1 MQVTLI
7 QAARPPVALL
17 ICGSEGGMQ
26 RAIGCSY
33 DWTTQTLYR
42 ETVMRLPTTVLDRM
56 ERVPRFKIGL
66 TRPNPPAVPRVVPQ

>member
-7 QAARPPVALL
+7 QAARPPIALI

-42 ETVMRLPTTVLDRM
+42 ETVMRMPTTVLDRM
-56 ERVPRFKIGL
+56 GRVPKFNFGL
-66 TRPNPPAVPRVVPQ
+66 KRPDIPTTVSKGS